1 MEKKINVNEIGQVNI
16 SDEVVGIIT
25 NIAANEVEGV
35 TLHGTFTSNVAE
47 MLGKKNMTKG
57 VKVELN
63 EEDEVRVALD
73 LTVNFG
79 TIIPEVCKKVQE
91 SVKNSIETMTELK
104 VVNVDVNVLGIVVN
118 KPVKDIEE

>member
-35 TLHGTFTSNVAE
+35 SLQGTFTSNVAE

-63 EEDEVRVALD
+63 EDDEVRVSLD
-73 LTVNFG
+73 VTVDFG
-79 TIIPEVCKKVQE
+79 TVIPEVCKKVQE
-91 SVKNSIETMTELK
+91 SVKNSIENMTELK
-104 VVNVDVNVLGIVVN
+104 VVNIDVNVLGILVN
-118 KPVKDIEE
+118 KTVKDIED